1 MVGDR
6 GVKLSGGQRQRIA
19 IARAFLKDA
28 PILLLDEATAALDS
42 ESEEAIREALGRL
55 MRGRTVIAIAHRLAT
70 LRNFDRVVML
80 QGGRIIEDGPPD
92 RLMQGQGPYRE
103 LVTQEMSRLASTCGL
118 IARQLACCVPMRRS
132 QRERTAR
139 GPQWQ
144 PKSLNSDRPSR
155 PSKQV
160 AESPFYIPMTGPAAR
175 PRRSLKHDDTFI
187 VLDSHGDIGAS
198 AGGPDGLFNA
208 DTRYLARL
216 ELVLDDV
223 QPLLLGSNLRDDNS
237 ALTVDLTNPDVYRNG
252 RIVLQKDMLHI
263 VRTIFLWRGTAYQRI
278 GLQNHGDRPASFD
291 LTLLFDNDFADLFE
305 VRGETRPRR
314 GIGSSKLLGPADVVL
329 EYNGLDGRSRITA
342 LHFDP
347 RPTRLAGQCGDLSF
361 RPGAAAGRPR
371 CSSRYPATSRPCSK
385 PAPFFRG
392 LLAHRRE
399 MRRSTAG
406 AASIETSNN
415 IFNEVL
421 CQSMAD
427 LNMLMTDTPQ
437 GRYPYAGI
445 PWYSTTFGRDG
456 LITALQMLWID
467 PRIARGVLRRLAFY
481 QAKTIDPLADAEP
494 GKILHE
500 MRGGEM
506 AALREVPFAQY
517 YGSVDSTPLFVLLA
531 GLYVERTGDE
541 ETLAELW
548 PAIEAALRWI
558 DGPGDPD
565 RDGFV
570 EYQRAS
576 EQGLAN
582 QGWKDS
588 YDAIFHADGRLA
600 EGYIALAEVQ
610 GYVFAGKRL
619 AARCARRL
627 GHDRSGAASS
637 KPKRELLAERFEE
650 AFWCEE
656 LGTYALALDGDK
668 QPCKVRTSNAG
679 QLLFTGIVREDRAR
693 HGRRRSDAAAFLHRL
708 GHPHRGARRGA
719 LQSDVLS
726 RRIDLAARQCAD
738 RARACALRPEAF
750 GRASVQGPVRRRQP
764 TWICGGCPN
773 CSAAFS
779 ARSGADRRSI
789 RSPARR
795 RPGRARRR
803 SRCWKQR
810 SASNSMPR
818 AARSGCA
825 IRVCRR
831 SSTRWC
837 CAICSSGLPA
847 SIFGCAATA
856 RKCRWRCCA
865 RAARSRCRSC

>member
-1 MVGDR
+1 M
-6 GVKLSGGQRQRIA
+6 SA
-19 IARAFLKDA
+19 E
-28 PILLLDEATAALDS
+28 LLTQITA
-42 ESEEAIREALGRL
+42 
-55 MRGRTVIAIAHRLAT
+55 MRTVE
-70 LRNFDRVVML
+70 V
-80 QGGRIIEDGPPD
+80 
-92 RLMQGQGPYRE
+92 
-103 LVTQEMSRLASTCGL
+103 
-118 IARQLACCVPMRRS
+118 
-132 QRERTAR
+132 
-139 GPQWQ
+139 
-144 PKSLNSDRPSR
+144 
-155 PSKQV
+155 V

-216 ELVLDDV
+216 ELVLDEV

-252 RIVLQKDMLHI
+252 RIGLPKDMLHI

-278 GLQNHGDRPASFD
+278 GLQNHGESPASFD

-305 VRGETRPRR
+305 VRGEKRPRR
-314 GIGSSKLLGPADVVL
+314 GTGSSKLLGPADVAL
-329 EYNGLDGRSRITA
+329 EYNGLDGRLRGTA

-347 RPTRLAGQCGDLSF
+347 RPTRLAVNAATYHFDLASQQI
-361 RPGAAAGRPR
+361 
-371 CSSRYPATSRPCSK
+371 SSLFVAVSCNK
-385 PAPFFRG
+385 PAAVKPVAFFRG

-399 MRRSTAG
+399 MRRSTMG
-406 AASIETSNN
+406 ATSIETSNN

-456 LITALQMLWID
+456 IITALQMLWID
-467 PRIARGVLRRLAFY
+467 ARVARGVLKRLAFY
-481 QAKTIDPLADAEP
+481 QASTVDALADAEP

-517 YGSVDSTPLFVLLA
+517 YGSVDATPLFVMLA
-531 GLYVERTGDE
+531 GLYVERTGDD

-548 PAIEAALRWI
+548 PAIEAALQWI
-558 DGPGDPD
+558 DGAGDPD

-610 GYVFAGKRL
+610 GYVFAAKQL
-619 AARCARRL
+619 AARCALRLGKRDAARRL
-627 GHDRSGAASS
+627 EAEGRQ
-637 KPKRELLAERFEE
+637 LAERFEE

-656 LGTYALALDGDK
+656 LGTYALALDGAK

-679 QLLFTGIVREDRAR
+679 QLLFSGMVRPDRAR
-693 HGRRRSDAAAFLHRL
+693 RVAADLMRPHFFTGWGIRTVARGEARYNPMSYHDGSIWPHDNALIALGLARYGVKHAVEQVFKGLFDAATYMDLRRLPELFCGFRREKQRGPTLYPVACAPQAWASATPFTLLEAALGLEFDVQRGEIRLRNPRLPAFLNEVILRELQLGQSSVDLRVRRHGDEVSLEVLRTHGRIQVSI
-708 GHPHRGARRGA
+708 
-719 LQSDVLS
+719 VL
-726 RRIDLAARQCAD
+726 
-738 RARACALRPEAF
+738 
-750 GRASVQGPVRRRQP
+750 VQ
-764 TWICGGCPN
+764 
-773 CSAAFS
+773 
-779 ARSGADRRSI
+779 
-789 RSPARR
+789 
-795 RPGRARRR
+795 
-803 SRCWKQR
+803 
-810 SASNSMPR
+810 
-818 AARSGCA
+818 
-825 IRVCRR
+825 
-831 SSTRWC
+831 
-837 CAICSSGLPA
+837 
-847 SIFGCAATA
+847 
-856 RKCRWRCCA
+856 
-865 RAARSRCRSC
+865 